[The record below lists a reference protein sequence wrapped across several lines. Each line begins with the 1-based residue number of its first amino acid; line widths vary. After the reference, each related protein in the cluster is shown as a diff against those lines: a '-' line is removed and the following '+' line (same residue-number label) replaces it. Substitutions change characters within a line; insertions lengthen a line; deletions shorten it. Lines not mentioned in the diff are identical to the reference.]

1 METVCSSRKALP
13 SAIPFAALSAT
24 SGVGAYNRL
33 LWKGYLYDADLGC
46 YCLGKRH
53 YDPFALRFLE
63 PDGIPYLDPSVPGG
77 ANPYLYCLNDPVTYA
92 DQTGRIISVLMIGL
106 IAGAIVGAAVGG
118 TYGGLTAAAQGKTG
132 WEIVGAIG
140 IGIVAGGIMGAG
152 AGVGAAVLTSGIW
165 GFAAYSGIAWGISL
179 GASAGSGALGGLA
192 MDTLSQVMHEGKVN
206 DWQSVGWSVLQGA
219 VINTISMLSTA
230 IGGGAGSSWSANI
243 GLNVVMGF
251 PVSGISFTLDMLR
264 YYVWTSEE
272 EKERRRRPKAILV
285 LPWKA

>member
-1 METVCSSRKALP
+1 MVTSSVSWKGAQA
-13 SAIPFAALSAT
+13 AIPFAALSAT
-24 SGVGAYNRL
+24 SGAGAANRL

-63 PDGIPYLDPSVPGG
+63 SDDIAYLDPSVPAGV
-77 ANPYLYCLNDPVTYA
+77 NPHAYCLNDPITYA
-92 DQTGRIISVLMIGL
+92 DATGHFPILAGL
-106 IAGAIVGAAVGG
+106 LSFIPYFG
-118 TYGGLTAAAQGKTG
+118 
-132 WEIVGAIG
+132 GAIG
-140 IGIVAGGIMGAG
+140 AFFG
-152 AGVGAAVLTSGIW
+152 S
-165 GFAAYSGIAWGISL
+165 AYTDLIDGQW
-179 GASAGSGALGGLA
+179 
-192 MDTLSQVMHEGKVN
+192 N
-206 DWQSVGWSVLQGA
+206 WQSVGWSVLQGA
-219 VINTISMLSTA
+219 VINTISMLSTT